1 MQNIVNN
8 MCEKFNYDPLR
19 KDRALGN
26 GKADSNSKKKKN
38 VHSAWGTVSWSK
50 TMKYYFNEMR
60 DGREEN
66 AREIGQYGRGGR
78 LIDVKLDWTSR

>member
-38 VHSAWGTVSWSK
+38 VHSAWGTVS
-50 TMKYYFNEMR
+50 
-60 DGREEN
+60 
-66 AREIGQYGRGGR
+66 
-78 LIDVKLDWTSR
+78 